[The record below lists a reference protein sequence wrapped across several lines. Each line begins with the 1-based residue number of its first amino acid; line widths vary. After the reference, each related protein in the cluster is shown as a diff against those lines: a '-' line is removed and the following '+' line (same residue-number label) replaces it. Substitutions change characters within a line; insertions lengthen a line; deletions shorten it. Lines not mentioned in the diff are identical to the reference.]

1 MKMENGLFMTLMPE
15 LILKEILE
23 FLNIKRLLFLI
34 KPELE
39 EPT

>member
-1 MKMENGLFMTLMPE
+1 MENGLFMTLMPE
-15 LILKEILE
+15 LILKETPE
-23 FLNIKRLLFLI
+23 FLNIKHLLFLI